1 MKNLV
6 RVLVSLLVA
15 LATLFLVNCGGAPG
29 CTQVT
34 FGSSSTCSG
43 SSSGGTGFGSG
54 GTGGGGG
61 GGGGGS
67 STPSSFAYIVDQNG
81 TMDGYAF
88 SAQASTIGPISNY
101 TAPTIPTNSGGIGTV
116 VAQGKFLYAVI
127 EDTQQIFGWQ
137 IGASG
142 TLTALAD
149 FPVTVSGLTGVT
161 AVSYNQQVVITNP
174 AGTLLFIDQPVPE
187 QIFVYQISSAG
198 ALTLAPG
205 APFSTVAQS
214 LEPQNMAMDGQGR
227 YLYVSE
233 FSDDHSGTA
242 VVGYSVSSAGVLTA
256 IPNYATWGNIP
267 IWQMQGE
274 PTGQYM
280 LGITGETNYFY
291 GSDDLHIHVY
301 SINQTSG
308 VLTEAA
314 GSPWGTT
321 YAPFN
326 IAVQPELGTSG
337 SSESVYS
344 FSVNDD
350 FTSANAIEA
359 YQLDPTTGALSVVP
373 GSPFGNLTASVWGQF
388 DPSGQYLFLYIGA
401 APDIFLGELN
411 IGSGGVLTETTGT
424 TQVTT
429 EGYWAV
435 SDIP

>member
-15 LATLFLVNCGGAPG
+15 LATLLLVNCTGAPG

-43 SSSGGTGFGSG
+43 SSSGGGSFG
-54 GTGGGGG
+54 GGGGG

-67 STPSSFAYIVDQNG
+67 STPSAFAYVVDQNG

-88 SAQASTIGPISNY
+88 SAKGNTIGKISNY
-101 TAPTIPTNSGGIGTV
+101 TAPTIPTNSGGVGVV
-116 VAQGKFLYAVI
+116 VAQGKYLYAVI
-127 EDTQQIFGWQ
+127 QDTEQIFGWQ

-142 TLTALAD
+142 TLTTLTG
-149 FPVTVSGLTGVT
+149 FPVTISGLTGVQ
-161 AVSYNQQVVITNP
+161 SLGYNQQLVITNP
-174 AGTLLFIDQPVPE
+174 AGTLLFIDQPLAADG
-187 QIFVYQISSAG
+187 IFVYQISNTG

-205 APFSTVAQS
+205 APFSTVAQG
-214 LEPQNMAMDGQGR
+214 LEPQNIAMDGLGK

-233 FSDDHSGTA
+233 DSSDHSGSF
-242 VVGYSVSSAGVLTA
+242 VVGYSVSAAGVLTP
-256 IPNYATWGNIP
+256 IPNYSTWGNIP

-274 PTGQYM
+274 PTGKYM
-280 LGITGETNYFY
+280 LGITGETAFFF
-291 GSDDLHIHVY
+291 GSDDPHIHVL

-308 VLTEAA
+308 ALSEAA

-337 SSESVYS
+337 SPETVYS

-350 FTSANAIEA
+350 FTAANPIEA
-359 YQLDPTTGALSVVP
+359 FQLDTTTGALSIVS
-373 GSPFGNLTASVWGQF
+373 GSPFGNLTASAWGQF
-388 DPSGQYLFLYIGA
+388 DPSGQYLFIYIGA
-401 APDIFLGELN
+401 APDIFMGVLN
-411 IGSGGVLTETTGT
+411 VTGGGVLTESTGT
-424 TQVTT
+424 TSLVTS
-429 EGYWAV
+429 GYWAV